1 MNQSGATAALSPK
14 QRENANDRRLFVHSL
29 AWKTDDE
36 SLAQVFREYGELQE
50 AVVIRDKKTG
60 KSKGNHILTQIRK
73 NHYNTFLYL

>member
-1 MNQSGATAALSPK
+1 MQNGGSGPTLSPK

-36 SLAQVFREYGELQE
+36 SLAEVFKEYGDLQE

-60 KSKGNHILTQIRK
+60 KSKGI
-73 NHYNTFLYL
+73 YL